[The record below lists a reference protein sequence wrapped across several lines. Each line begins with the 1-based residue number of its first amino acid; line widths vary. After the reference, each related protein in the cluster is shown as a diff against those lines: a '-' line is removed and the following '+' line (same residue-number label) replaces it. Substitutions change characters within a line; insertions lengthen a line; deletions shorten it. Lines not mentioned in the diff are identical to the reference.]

1 MEYLTN
7 MYKPTFKCADDEE
20 QFNEKVAAIAL
31 EELKELKRKQFFANF
46 QKRVE
51 HYKPL
56 HKEIIIEDYDYMM
69 DIDSAVQDYK
79 IETINQ

>member
-1 MEYLTN
+1 
-7 MYKPTFKCADDEE
+7 MYKPTFLCADDEE

-31 EELKELKRKQFFANF
+31 EELKELQRKQFFTNF

-51 HYKPL
+51 HYKPT

-69 DIDSAVQDYK
+69 DVDSAVQDYK